1 MTLDE
6 GILMCECEAEKLSKC
21 AEYGL
26 ISVGKALYAE
36 RAMEYS
42 QIVEW
47 LKELKERRENNPFAD
62 AERAMTQLTHQF
74 QLQVSCGAD
83 MRGEENG

>member
-6 GILMCECEAEKLSKC
+6 GILMCEREAEKSSKC

-47 LKELKERRENNPFAD
+47 LKELKARRESEPFAD
-62 AERAMTQLTHQF
+62 AERAMAQLTHRF
-74 QLQVSCGAD
+74 QKQ
-83 MRGEENG
+83 

>member
-6 GILMCECEAEKLSKC
+6 GILMCEREAEKASEC

-26 ISVGKALYAE
+26 ISIGKALYAE

-47 LKELKERRENNPFAD
+47 LKELKARRESDPFAD
-62 AERAMTQLTHQF
+62 AEQAMAQLTHQF
-74 QLQVSCGAD
+74 QKAIKGYFMD
-83 MRGEENG
+83 WR

>member
-6 GILMCECEAEKLSKC
+6 GILMCEREAEKASEC

-42 QIVEW
+42 QMSEW
-47 LKELKERRENNPFAD
+47 LQELKARRESEPFAD
-62 AERAMTQLTHQF
+62 AERAMAQLTHRF
-74 QLQVSCGAD
+74 QKQQKGKF
-83 MRGEENG
+83 EED